1 MCGKVV
7 GRSAGWIIGVCVL
20 GPDYSYCISA
30 WTRKVRNTLT
40 GTKIESSSA
49 MKLLELTGAEF
60 EGLVVYGGSVIS
72 GDQGIV

>member
-20 GPDYSYCISA
+20 GPNYSYCISA

-40 GTKIESSSA
+40 GTIESLSA
-49 MKLLELTGAEF
+49 MKLSELTGAEF
-60 EGLVVYGGSVIS
+60 EDLVVYGSSVMS
-72 GDQGIV
+72 GGQGMV